1 MINNSML
8 SLLSLSQLE
17 HKARIEDNELA
28 LVILDKMEE
37 EIEDAVEQ
45 ATTKNDADYHYEI
58 WDAVNTIKFLIEAI
72 WYKVE
77 ETKFTKDKIIYM
89 VQGLHE
95 DTSPHNNQVKLWKYK
110 GSDNWKLEVNAGQ
123 YGEQIDEAKF
133 TAAGFKEAQQLA
145 TKRIVRMIRDG
156 LQLNI

>member
-1 MINNSML
+1 MN

-28 LVILDKMEE
+28 LIILSKLDE
-37 EIEDAVEQ
+37 EIEDAVEV

-58 WDAVNTIKFLIEAI
+58 YDAVNAVECLINAI

-77 ETKFTKDKIIYM
+77 ETKLTKDRIIYM

-110 GSDNWKLEVNAGQ
+110 GSDVWRLEVNAGQ
-123 YGEQIDEAKF
+123 YGEQIEEAKF
-133 TAAGFKEAQQLA
+133 NAAGFKEAQQTAVNQIIL
-145 TKRIVRMIRDG
+145 MIKKG
-156 LQLNI
+156 LELNF

>member
-1 MINNSML
+1 MNH
-8 SLLSLSQLE
+8 LLNLDQLA
-17 HKARIEDNELA
+17 HKAYCEDNQLA
-28 LVILDKMEE
+28 LVILDKMEQ
-37 EIEDAVEQ
+37 EIEQAVEQ
-45 ATTKNDADYHYEI
+45 ATTKNDADYSYEI
-58 WDAVNTIKFLIEAI
+58 FDAVQTVEWLVFEAE

-77 ETKFTKDKIIYM
+77 ETKQTKDRIIYM
-89 VQGLHE
+89 IQGLHE

-133 TAAGFKEAQQLA
+133 SAAGFKEAQQLA
-145 TKRIVRMIRDG
+145 TKRIARMIRDG